1 MEENN
6 LLTKS
11 YQIAKNELQSLMIM
25 QFEQQ
30 LKEQIS
36 KEDALRSQIEN
47 LKAENAEKPRL
58 KFFFFF
64 FMWELIFW
72 ILKNHGFIV
81 DHCYNL

>member
-58 KFFFFF
+58 KFFFF
-64 FMWELIFW
+64 MWELIFW
-72 ILKNHGFIV
+72 ILKKHGFIV
-81 DHCYNL
+81 HHGYNL

>member
-47 LKAENAEKPRL
+47 LKAENAEIPRL
-58 KFFFFF
+58 KFSFSFFFSCG
-64 FMWELIFW
+64 
-72 ILKNHGFIV
+72 N
-81 DHCYNL
+81 